1 MAFLIDTNI
10 LLRSVDV
17 NHPMYSDATNAM
29 RILRARGEI
38 LHLTPQNMI
47 EFWNVYTRPLE
58 RNGLGRSASDADAQ
72 LSQLEVLFTLL
83 PDEPAIYPRWRS
95 LVASYGVI
103 GVNVHDAKL
112 VAAMLVHGVSHILT
126 FNIRDFRR
134 YTEIIAVNPS
144 DVSDRV

>member
-17 NHPMYSDATNAM
+17 NHPMYSDATNAI

-58 RNGLGRSASDADAQ
+58 RNGLGRITSDADVQ
-72 LSQLEVLFTLL
+72 LNQLEVLFTLL
-83 PDEPAIYPRWRS
+83 PDEPAIYPF
-95 LVASYGVI
+95 V
-103 GVNVHDAKL
+103 
-112 VAAMLVHGVSHILT
+112 
-126 FNIRDFRR
+126 
-134 YTEIIAVNPS
+134 
-144 DVSDRV
+144 